1 MKEWLFQRQS
11 YLFPA
16 KLMNGVKGSV
26 KKTEKKGQARPPV
39 LLKKRQSHQKEV
51 VYRRIMADA
60 RVANGERLP
69 ISDDAGA
76 YEQGRSKELEEFINF
91 RGTKRVKMTESVS

>member
-16 KLMNGVKGSV
+16 KLMNGVKNSV
-26 KKTEKKGQARPPV
+26 KKTELARPPR

-76 YEQGRSKELEEFINF
+76 DEQGRSKELEEFINF